1 MDRRAFE
8 ALLAAEQFEQVT
20 TVEREPNGS
29 FDLHSHP
36 FEAKALVI
44 EGELSIR
51 TADEERLYR
60 AGEVFHLLAD
70 VPHSEVFG
78 PAGVKYLVG
87 RKQRRPAETSP
98 G

>member
-1 MDRRAFE
+1 MDRREFE
-8 ALLAAEQFEQVT
+8 ARLAAEQFEQVV

-29 FDLHSHP
+29 VELHSHP

-51 TADEERLYR
+51 TGREERLYR
-60 AGEVFHLLAD
+60 AGDVFHLLAD

-78 PAGVKYLVG
+78 PTGVTYLVG
-87 RKQRRPAETSP
+87 RKQRAPAETSSS
-98 G
+98 